1 MLAVMKSLLSRR
13 ALAWLAAISAL
24 VAIAHAADT
33 KSPLVKVADIPMQRA
48 RMGAAIAPLGDYLYI
63 FGGSGSIGTAPVQ
76 DAERL
81 DLRTGK
87 TEKIDGTFFARRQ
100 HGVFEHDGKFYL
112 LGGEAYTLTERPHA
126 DTIEVYDP
134 ATGKVTTAGK
144 MPRPRARFGTVKI
157 GNEGWLIGGTKH
169 KNGRYY
175 AQTNEVEILDLPTL
189 TWRPGP
195 PMPTPRDAPVVVV
208 GAFALVPGGYSSKI
222 AMDEVEMWVPAEQV
236 WKRLPKLGQ
245 TVSTHSAAF
254 LGRWVFLF
262 GDYEVGEQ
270 VLAYELSTRK
280 TTKISPGFLNTRRS
294 AAIALGNRIYVVG
307 GEAVDAGPAGGRNG
321 GGVWNVG
328 GTAYTGSER
337 AVIQVF
343 ELNPDYKPGP

>member
-1 MLAVMKSLLSRR
+1 MLTVMKSLFFRR
-13 ALAWLAAISAL
+13 PLAWLAAITAL
-24 VAIAHAADT
+24 VAISHAADT
-33 KSPLVKVADIPMQRA
+33 KSPLIKVADIPMQRA

-63 FGGSGSIGTAPVQ
+63 FGGSGGGAPIY

-87 TEKIDGTFFARRQ
+87 TEKIEGTFLARRH
-100 HGVFEHDGKFYL
+100 HGVFEHGGKFYL
-112 LGGEAYTLTERPHA
+112 VGGDGYALPGRAHE

-134 ATGKVTTAGK
+134 ATGKVTPAGK

-169 KNGRYY
+169 KDGRYY

-189 TWRPGP
+189 VWRQGP

-208 GAFALVPGGYSSKI
+208 GAFALVPGGYASKTSR
-222 AMDEVEMWVPAEQV
+222 DEMEMWVPAEQV
-236 WKRLPKLGQ
+236 WKHLPKLGQ

-280 TTKISPGFLNTRRS
+280 TTKIAPGFLNTRRS
-294 AAIALGNRIYVVG
+294 AALTLGNRIYVVG

-321 GGVWNVG
+321 GSVNNVG
-328 GTAYTGSER
+328 NTTYAGSER

-343 ELNPDYKPGP
+343 ELNPAYKSSP